1 MDRTDSK
8 SEKSGQDSDERM
20 DLPTVMRQAGAQLA
34 GLLQREVSAV
44 SAVRATDDGWMADV
58 EVVEVE
64 KVPDT
69 MSVMASY
76 RVELDKQ
83 GRLMAYERVRRYA
96 RGQIDR
102 R

>member
-8 SEKSGQDSDERM
+8 NENSGQDSDERM
-20 DLPTVMRQAGAQLA
+20 DLPTVMRQASAQLS
-34 GLLQREVSAV
+34 GLLQREVGAV
-44 SAVRATDDGWMADV
+44 SAVKATDDGWMADV

-76 RVELDKQ
+76 RVELDQ
-83 GRLMAYERVRRYA
+83 RGRLMAYERVRRYA